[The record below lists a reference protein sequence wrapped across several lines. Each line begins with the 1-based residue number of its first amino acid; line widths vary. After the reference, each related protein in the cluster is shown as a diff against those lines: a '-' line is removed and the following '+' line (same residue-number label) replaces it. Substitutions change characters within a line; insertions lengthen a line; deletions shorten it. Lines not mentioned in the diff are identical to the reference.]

1 MPGKL
6 LYSVI
11 TPHSPRMAVEATAP
25 PFLKGV
31 IEGSHEL
38 GKTLR
43 AAKPD
48 LLIVHSTHW
57 VCSFNWYV
65 TSHERHRGHCVAD
78 EAPDLIPGL
87 PYDRPG
93 DPVFAEALL
102 AKLKGA
108 NVPCGK
114 NASPHYH
121 WDYGSYVPLHY
132 LDPEQKIPAVLV
144 GTCLMSDLDECL
156 RVGGLIRATVEET
169 GRRAVFISSTALAH
183 RIIRGPDQWPSAEH
197 MENDRRFM
205 DMIRKGEIKAAK
217 RWLPDYAKA
226 VVAEMGGRN
235 VATMLGTIDD
245 ANPRLVGASYGA
257 YGQSSGSGN
266 VSLSVQEAA

>member
-11 TPHSPRMAVEATAP
+11 TPHSPRMAVEETAP
-25 PFLKGV
+25 AFLKGV
-31 IEGSHEL
+31 IEGSHAL
-38 GKTLR
+38 GATLR

-57 VCSFNWYV
+57 VCSFQWYV
-65 TSHERHRGHCVAD
+65 TCHERHRGHCVAD

-93 DPVFAEALL
+93 DPAFAEALVQRL
-102 AKLKGA
+102 QRAK
-108 NVPCGK
+108 VPSGR
-114 NASPHYH
+114 NTSPHYH

-156 RVGGLIRATVEET
+156 RVGGLIRQTVEET

-183 RIIRGPDQWPSAEH
+183 RIIRGPDSWPPPEH
-197 MENDRRFM
+197 MEHDRRFIE
-205 DMIRKGEIKAAK
+205 MIRKGEIKAAR

-235 VATMLGTIDD
+235 IATMLGTIDD

-257 YGQSSGSGN
+257 YGQSSASGN
-266 VSLSVQEAA
+266 ISLSVQEAA